1 MPSGANS
8 APRKKVSGSPPT
20 FFLDRQIG
28 KYIVANALRKAGAIV
43 EVHDDHFPQVTE
55 DVVWIPAI
63 ASRGW
68 VLITRDQNIRYNALE
83 RAAYVS
89 ARLRGFIVTGKG
101 MSGGEF
107 AELMVACLPRMTR
120 KVSRAQGP
128 LLYTISRGGSF
139 TRMKF

>member
-8 APRKKVSGSPPT
+8 APRERGSGTPLT

-28 KYIVANALRKAGAIV
+28 KYLVANALRSAGAVV
-43 EVHDDHFPQVTE
+43 EVHDDHFPQETE

-63 ASRGW
+63 AARGW

-83 RAAYVS
+83 RAAYES

-101 MSGGEF
+101 MNGTELS
-107 AELMVACLPRMTR
+107 ELMVACLPRMTR
-120 KVSRAQGP
+120 KASHAPGP
-128 LLYTISRGGSF
+128 LLYTISRNGSF
-139 TRMKF
+139 TRLKL

>member
-8 APRKKVSGSPPT
+8 APREKASGPPLT

-43 EVHDDHFPQVTE
+43 EVHDDHFPQEAE

-63 ASRGW
+63 AAHGW

-83 RAAYVS
+83 RAAYEA
-89 ARLRGFIVTGKG
+89 ARLRGYIVTGKG
-101 MSGGEF
+101 MGGAEF
-107 AELMVACLPRMTR
+107 AELMVACLPEMTR